1 MKIIIDAGHGGK
13 DPGAIGPSGKKEKDI
28 NLKVAKLIQFLLSY
42 LDYEVVLTRNDD
54 AYPEW
59 KERVK
64 SKSDDLYISIHCNA
78 SNNPRAAGIETFC
91 YTSSEEGKELAEL
104 VQANLIKGTGRVD
117 RGVKEN
123 ENLYVLKNTK
133 CPAVLAEIGFIS
145 NIEEEVLLNCVEY
158 QVEVSLAIVKAV
170 DEFVRSRKSN
180 N

>member
-1 MKIIIDAGHGGK
+1 MIIIDAGHGGE
-13 DPGAIGPSGKKEKDI
+13 DPGASGQFSNEKDVALQI
-28 NLKVAKLIQFLLSY
+28 SRMLYTLLKE
-42 LDYEVVLTRNDD
+42 DGHNTRLTREDD
-54 AYPEW
+54 SYPKWED
-59 KERVK
+59 RVR
-64 SKSDDLYISIHCNA
+64 STAEDLFISIHCNA